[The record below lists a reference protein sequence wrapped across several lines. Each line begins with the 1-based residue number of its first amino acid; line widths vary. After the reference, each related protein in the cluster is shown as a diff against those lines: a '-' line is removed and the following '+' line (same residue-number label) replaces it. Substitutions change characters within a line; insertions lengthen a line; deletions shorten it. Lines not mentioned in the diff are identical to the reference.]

1 LLGLLGEEDALNL
14 LHRRHVRHPLRRAGG
29 LATLSLLVAAL
40 MAWTPAITA
49 GWNQSS
55 AEATLW
61 QLTNGDRVN
70 NGVRPIQQNTTLVS
84 IARWRSRDMIVN
96 NYFSHNIPACGGCLV
111 FHYYDTNG
119 LSYQWAG
126 ENIGWNSGYSD
137 PDSVVAINSQFMGSS
152 EHRSNILNPVW
163 VYGGIGAYGADNV
176 VWQGK
181 LRSPRMYT
189 ELFMQPKSAAPPPP
203 PKPAPNPAPLPKP
216 APAPTSAPKAT
227 PKPAKKPVHT
237 AAPKPVARE
246 LPVGGIA
253 KMQAADRWLMDAGYF
268 VARDPFE
275 REPLGTSVQ
284 LTAYRIDAPA
294 PADRGFFETMLGTLL
309 GFFL

>member
-1 LLGLLGEEDALNL
+1 VLNL
-14 LHRRHVRHPLRRAGG
+14 LHRRRVRHPLRRAGG

-40 MAWTPAITA
+40 LAWTPAVTA

-70 NGVRPIQQNTTLVS
+70 NGVRPVQQNSTLVT
-84 IARWRSRDMIVN
+84 IARWRSKDMIVN
-96 NYFSHNIPACGGCLV
+96 DYFSHNIPACGGCLV
-111 FHYYDTNG
+111 FHYYDLNG
-119 LSYQWAG
+119 LNYVWAG

-137 PDSVVAINSQFMGSS
+137 PDSAVAVNSAFMGSS

-163 VYGGIGAYGADNV
+163 THGGIGAYGADNIT
-176 VWQGK
+176 WQGK

-189 ELFMQPKSAAPPPP
+189 ELFMQARSAAPPPA
-203 PKPAPNPAPLPKP
+203 PAPKPKP
-216 APAPTSAPKAT
+216 APAPTPQPAPKAT
-227 PKPAKKPVHT
+227 PKPTKKPAPKT
-237 AAPKPVARE
+237 AAKPKPVARA
-246 LPVGGIA
+246 LPLAGIA
-253 KMQAADRWLMDAGYF
+253 KMEQADRWQASSRYLL
-268 VARDPFE
+268 ARDPFE
-275 REPLGTSVQ
+275 QEPLAASVQ